1 MEGFG
6 KFFKNRMIPLC
17 LALTAFL
24 IVQYFIGYA
33 CPLLKYTGFS
43 CPGCGLTRAW
53 RSFLTGNL
61 KQALYW
67 HPLFLLPV
75 PTVIIMLMEDRIP
88 GKIYTVIM
96 SLIAAIFIIVYI
108 VRMAAGD
115 PVLEHDFHNGQIWRF
130 FMRIKDLVKGFAG

>member
-1 MEGFG
+1 M
-6 KFFKNRMIPLC
+6 
-17 LALTAFL
+17 
-24 IVQYFIGYA
+24 VQYFIGYA

-53 RSFLTGNL
+53 RCFLTGNL

-96 SLIAAIFIIVYI
+96 SLIAAVFIIVYI
-108 VRMAAGD
+108 MRMAAGD
-115 PVLEHDFHNGQIWRF
+115 PVLEHDFHNGLIWQRFVQIRDF
-130 FMRIKDLVKGFAG
+130 IKGFTG